1 MSVKTLRDHSVA
13 LLSQQEQHM
22 LPVVRE
28 PTDDLFHVITQGA
41 STLLK
46 TRASMDLQHS
56 VGRNHS
62 LVVLGTELRRALL
75 RGKIHIMDA
84 EALGIAIG
92 PLEVIEQT
100 PQEVALDWKA
110 FLGGTQEVSDVI
122 AQIHHTVD
130 ILDAPLCIGYIVR
143 RAAV

>member
-46 TRASMDLQHS
+46 TRASTGLQHS

-75 RGKIHIMDA
+75 RDKIHVVDA

-110 FLGGTQEVSDVI
+110 FLGGTQEVSDVVTK
-122 AQIHHTVD
+122 IHDPVG
-130 ILDAPLCIGYIVR
+130 ILNAPFRI
-143 RAAV
+143 